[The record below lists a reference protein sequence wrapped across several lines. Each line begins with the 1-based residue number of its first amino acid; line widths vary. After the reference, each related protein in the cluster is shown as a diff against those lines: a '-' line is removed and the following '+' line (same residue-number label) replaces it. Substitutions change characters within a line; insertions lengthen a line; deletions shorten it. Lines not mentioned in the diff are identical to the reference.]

1 MTTMDDTRVT
11 PDDLRQYSPAAQRNR
26 GPLLEVLKS
35 RLAPGAHVLEIAS
48 GSGEHITHFA
58 RALPENEFTPSDA
71 HPAALASIGAWR
83 DALYQE
89 KADVRLNPPLAL
101 EVGQQPWP
109 LHDPIDVMLCFNMI
123 HIAPWQATL
132 DLLEGAARHL
142 PPQGWLLLYGPF
154 SRRGVHQSESN
165 VAFDQSL
172 KARDSR
178 WGIRDL
184 EQDVLPA
191 AQNAG
196 LTLAEVIEMPA
207 NNLCVRLSRPH
218 GHHAEHY

>member
-1 MTTMDDTRVT
+1 MTTMDDTRAT
-11 PDDLRQYSPAAQRNR
+11 PDDHRQYSPAAQRNR

-35 RLAPGAHVLEIAS
+35 RLAPGARVLEIAS
-48 GSGEHITHFA
+48 GSGEHIIHFA
-58 RALPENEFTPSDA
+58 RALPENGFTPSDA
-71 HPAALASIGAWR
+71 HPAALASIRAWR
-83 DALYQE
+83 DVLYQE
-89 KADVRLNPPLAL
+89 GADVRLNPPLAL

-132 DLLEGAARHL
+132 DLFEGAARHL

-154 SRRGVHQSESN
+154 SRHGMHQAESN
-165 VAFDQSL
+165 MAFDQGL

-191 AQNAG
+191 AHDAG
-196 LTLAEVIEMPA
+196 LALAEIIEMPA
-207 NNLCVRLSRPH
+207 NNLCVRLSRT
-218 GHHAEHY
+218 GSHHAGHY